1 MQKGRWRELLGLKYM
16 QYCQSIFSDTTT
28 LIIIGR
34 NNFAFFSFIQT
45 DLILESRNPEN
56 LIFAK
61 CFSPQSTE
69 ANVGWWQS
77 SSD

>member
-1 MQKGRWRELLGLKYM
+1 MQKGRWRELVRSEIHAILSKF
-16 QYCQSIFSDTTT
+16 FSDTNT